1 MPVKTTVTGIKK
13 AATTPPAENSDH
25 QMGSLD
31 LTMDFTNTETQSI
44 G

>member
-1 MPVKTTVTGIKK
+1 MPVMRMVTGMKK

-31 LTMDFTNTETQSI
+31 LAMELTC
-44 G
+44 